1 MNSAFVGYEEF
12 CRFRSW
18 WITPSSICR
27 ILHILRK
34 PNSIISNCSL
44 TKGFSKLHTFA
55 ANMKLKKDPPPP
67 CSYAD
72 VLWDSSRLLAPRTSF
87 AGEDCVTSQNNAC
100 VGDYQKEGQD
110 VVSAVWDIKQMP
122 PYCLE
127 PQFCN
132 WETYSKYTHNVI
144 RSSDLRSQLK
154 KFTLKCSG
162 FWLTTLS
169 SPFGR
174 QQNYI
179 FPLSPKSNQSQF
191 SPKIST

>member
-44 TKGFSKLHTFA
+44 TKVSLNCTLSQPTWNSK
-55 ANMKLKKDPPPP
+55 KIPPPP
-67 CSYAD
+67 LLLRRRSLGF
-72 VLWDSSRLLAPRTSF
+72 VTPSRPRTSF

-132 WETYSKYTHNVI
+132 RETYSKYTHNVI